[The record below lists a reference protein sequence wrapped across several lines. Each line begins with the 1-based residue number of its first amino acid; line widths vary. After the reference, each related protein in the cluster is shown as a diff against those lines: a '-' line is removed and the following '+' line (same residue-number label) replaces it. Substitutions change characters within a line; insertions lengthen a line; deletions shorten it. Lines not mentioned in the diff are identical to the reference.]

1 MSRQDRAVQI
11 LFQSMSA
18 WSQLSTEQQN
28 LLCHLPSPHG
38 GAFTWLDQQLN
49 EHGLMDWAQ
58 LSALPM
64 PNSWANWLNGLIHN
78 IPSDLETEP
87 SELISILLELEKAD
101 ISAQLTQMAPLVGN
115 DPQIYQQFKSLSARF
130 ALLKAK
136 VSV

>member
-1 MSRQDRAVQI
+1 
-11 LFQSMSA
+11 
-18 WSQLSTEQQN
+18 
-28 LLCHLPSPHG
+28 
-38 GAFTWLDQQLN
+38 
-49 EHGLMDWAQ
+49 MDWAQ